1 MKKLVLFDVC
11 KTLVNTNSTKE
22 YICFL
27 DSNNI
32 WNKIYSRILKNRY
45 LSILLYLINK
55 YLNIDLS
62 RELVFSFFK
71 WISISNEDKLSKKFF
86 NQYILKKTKIMD
98 ILIKYKKN
106 KSYDIYLVSASINQP
121 IDLLANHLWVW
132 SFSTRLIVENN
143 KYTWHV
149 YHDLLWD
156 KEYALILEEKT
167 SEETYV
173 IDIDS
178 WENNVPYSLG
188 EENNNSYEDSWFK
201 GEIDFKDI
209 PNGDYNLYMIAYNE
223 DNFTIQSINNF
234 FNKNISRRGED
245 NNHGYN
251 FKVQQ
256 RSKTKMIELSIRD
269 ELYTTSEA
277 PTTRNMVN
285 GYDEI
290 SFKNNKLYMYAY
302 SYDFDGIYN
311 SKLNITRKVILEN
324 TETYKQ
330 EVFDVGCTEGPFELE
345 TLDKKDKKYAWY
357 EQELDLSNL
366 TPGKYSIQ
374 VYTKTSNATN
384 YDELTDISKRLN
396 KQATINNK
404 KYTISVNRE
413 RNNRIELTIE

>member
-156 KEYALILEEKT
+156 KEYALKN
-167 SEETYV
+167 S
-173 IDIDS
+173 DI
-178 WENNVPYSLG
+178 
-188 EENNNSYEDSWFK
+188 
-201 GEIDFKDI
+201 
-209 PNGDYNLYMIAYNE
+209 
-223 DNFTIQSINNF
+223 
-234 FNKNISRRGED
+234 
-245 NNHGYN
+245 
-251 FKVQQ
+251 
-256 RSKTKMIELSIRD
+256 
-269 ELYTTSEA
+269 
-277 PTTRNMVN
+277 NMR
-285 GYDEI
+285 GYDEC
-290 SFKNNKLYMYAY
+290 FLYT
-302 SYDFDGIYN
+302 D
-311 SKLNITRKVILEN
+311 
-324 TETYKQ
+324 
-330 EVFDVGCTEGPFELE
+330 
-345 TLDKKDKKYAWY
+345 
-357 EQELDLSNL
+357 
-366 TPGKYSIQ
+366 
-374 VYTKTSNATN
+374 
-384 YDELTDISKRLN
+384 DISDFSLIKFLKLSTN
-396 KQATINNK
+396 HLKIFP
-404 KYTISVNRE
+404 II
-413 RNNRIELTIE
+413 NNRINEKKRRKFLSNNKIDYEFIF